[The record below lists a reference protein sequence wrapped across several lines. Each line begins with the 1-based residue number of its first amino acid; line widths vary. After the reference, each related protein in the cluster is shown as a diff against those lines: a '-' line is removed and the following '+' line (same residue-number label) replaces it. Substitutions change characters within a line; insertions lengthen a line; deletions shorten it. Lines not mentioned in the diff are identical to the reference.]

1 MPLPPAAD
9 AMERV
14 FSLIRV
20 LLLLLPLVL
29 VLVLVLVAGCAST
42 QEAVAND
49 LPVHCIG
56 TPQAG
61 KCEGRTRGFYYDYP
75 SDTCRAFHY
84 GPCHGPVAFTR
95 RDQCEQTCVARGK

>member
-61 KCEGRTRGFYYDYP
+61 K
-75 SDTCRAFHY
+75 S
-84 GPCHGPVAFTR
+84 
-95 RDQCEQTCVARGK
+95 